1 MVKKLG
7 RALGASLV
15 WSESCASSISYLARF
30 IMRGSSVG
38 RFGEVAS
45 DLVARRGAA
54 KALSLAFEE

>member
-1 MVKKLG
+1 
-7 RALGASLV
+7 
-15 WSESCASSISYLARF
+15 
-30 IMRGSSVG
+30 MRGSSVG